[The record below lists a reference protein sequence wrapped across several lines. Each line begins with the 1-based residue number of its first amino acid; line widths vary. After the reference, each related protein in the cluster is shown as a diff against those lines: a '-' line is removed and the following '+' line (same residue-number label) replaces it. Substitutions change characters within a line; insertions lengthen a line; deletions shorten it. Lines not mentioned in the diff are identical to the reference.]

1 MLFDNSFRG
10 SKYKSE
16 NKNFDY
22 KKQLLEDKKIDR
34 QFMNRLK
41 LLTLEEIV
49 YLKLD
54 ASFVSLKGK
63 LMGFPLFKIIPDICR
78 EALLLFALSST
89 NNKRDAANIM
99 GINKHKLN
107 YLIKRHNINFS
118 KGIRKNEQQ

>member
-22 KKQLLEDKKIDR
+22 KKQLFENKKIDK
-34 QFMNRLK
+34 QFINKLK
-41 LLTLEEIV
+41 VLTLEEII

-54 ASFVSLKGK
+54 TSFVSLKGK

-89 NNKRDAANIM
+89 NNKRDAANVM

-107 YLIKRHNINFS
+107 YLIKTHNISFFKERN
-118 KGIRKNEQQ
+118 KNEE

>member
-22 KKQLLEDKKIDR
+22 KKQLLEDKKIDK
-34 QFMNRLK
+34 QFINKLK
-41 LLTLEEIV
+41 LLTLEEII

-54 ASFVSLKGK
+54 TSFVSLKGK

-78 EALLLFALSST
+78 EALLFFALSST

-107 YLIKRHNINFS
+107 YLIKTHNISFFKERN
-118 KGIRKNEQQ
+118 KNEE